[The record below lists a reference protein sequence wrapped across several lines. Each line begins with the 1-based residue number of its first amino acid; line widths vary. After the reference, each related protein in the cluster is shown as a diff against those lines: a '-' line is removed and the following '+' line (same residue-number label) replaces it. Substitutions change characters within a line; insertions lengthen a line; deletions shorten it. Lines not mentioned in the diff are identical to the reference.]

1 MCRTERREMPAGE
14 ETAGDPFAARAQMTK
29 LSSSGRAPVRR
40 HRLRSFHPVTESGRS
55 RLARLRLRLC
65 RAVLDARQ
73 RRPPAAT
80 GPRFRIRSDR

>member
-55 RLARLRLRLC
+55 RLARLC
-65 RAVLDARQ
+65 RAVLGARQ